1 MARWLLDELL
11 SDFLISDAYV
21 NQPVSGSPSTDT
33 GAGGALSSRTGM
45 AQYSQHH
52 LRRRGR
58 SGKGLVHE
66 KRPQTY
72 KNIHHHHPHATTM
85 TVMLVPRRPASEKDI
100 KHT

>member
-52 LRRRGR
+52 LRRP
-58 SGKGLVHE
+58 SGHIHNPTQGAAGLAGQWQPVGTTQHE
-66 KRPQTY
+66 
-72 KNIHHHHPHATTM
+72 A
-85 TVMLVPRRPASEKDI
+85 
-100 KHT
+100 